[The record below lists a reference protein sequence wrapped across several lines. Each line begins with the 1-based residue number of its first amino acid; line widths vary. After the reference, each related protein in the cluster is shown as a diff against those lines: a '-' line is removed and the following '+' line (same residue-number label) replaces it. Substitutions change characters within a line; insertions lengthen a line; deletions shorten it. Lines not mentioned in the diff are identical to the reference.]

1 MLYFS
6 IPISPFGPFADCCYQ
21 LVEDDPRNGARKTLR
36 VNFDEKRVVVFK
48 EVRAFTSS
56 PSLVSM
62 GVSKHVIST
71 VSRSRS
77 R

>member
-36 VNFDEKRVVVFK
+36 VNFDEKQVVVFK
-48 EVRAFTSS
+48 EVRMLYYITESCFYGS
-56 PSLVSM
+56 
-62 GVSKHVIST
+62 
-71 VSRSRS
+71 
-77 R
+77 